1 MCNPTSRI
9 TAPFSPLDMHPHP
22 SHLAS
27 PQKKHLA
34 PPPFPAHPALNA
46 ASPEPLEAH
55 DPLNHYK
62 LMKQPKDWHLKY
74 QPANHTTSNTYKI
87 QNL

>member
-1 MCNPTSRI
+1 
-9 TAPFSPLDMHPHP
+9 MHPHP

-27 PQKKHLA
+27 PQKPLLT

-55 DPLNHYK
+55 DVTEK
-62 LMKQPKDWHLKY
+62 
-74 QPANHTTSNTYKI
+74 TTKKPNSR
-87 QNL
+87 NLITMYIKKRSKKKWNSTRK